1 MSEPRH
7 DEKDEKGRDEKER
20 GAEEKRSEKEEKSR
34 EEKWRRDPLSAI
46 AWAAILIWAGL
57 VFLAD
62 NLQLLGRWEI
72 PVWAVIF
79 LGAGAIV
86 LVEALA
92 RVALPEYRRGL
103 SGSIIGGIIF
113 IAIGL
118 GFLVSWEVV
127 WPIVLIAIGL
137 AILVGGL
144 LWRR

>member
-1 MSEPRH
+1 MSEPR
-7 DEKDEKGRDEKER
+7 RDEKNEKDR
-20 GAEEKRSEKEEKSR
+20 EQGEKEEEKRSEKEEKSR

-79 LGAGAIV
+79 IGAGVIE

-92 RVALPEYRRGL
+92 RVALPEYRRGVT
-103 SGSIIGGIIF
+103 GTVIWGIIL

-118 GFLVSWEVV
+118 GFLIGWQVV

-137 AILVGGL
+137 AILLGGL
-144 LWRR
+144 FRRR

>member
-1 MSEPRH
+1 MSEPRR
-7 DEKDEKGRDEKER
+7 DEKDEKDKEQGEKE
-20 GAEEKRSEKEEKSR
+20 EEKRSEKEEKSR

-62 NLQLLGRWEI
+62 NLRLLAGREI

-79 LGAGAIV
+79 IGAGAIV

-92 RVALPEYRRGL
+92 RVALPEYRRGVT
-103 SGSIIGGIIF
+103 GSLIGGIVF

-118 GFLVSWEVV
+118 GFLIGWQVV
-127 WPIVLIAIGL
+127 WPLVLIAIGL
-137 AILVGGL
+137 AILLGGL

>member
-1 MSEPRH
+1 MSEPRR
-7 DEKDEKGRDEKER
+7 DEKDEKEQGE
-20 GAEEKRSEKEEKSR
+20 EEKRNEKEEKGR

-79 LGAGAIV
+79 IGAGVIV

-92 RVALPEYRRGL
+92 RVALPEYRRGVT
-103 SGSIIGGIIF
+103 GTVIWGIIL

-118 GFLVSWEVV
+118 GFLVGWEVI

-137 AILVGGL
+137 AILLGGFL
-144 LWRR
+144 RRR

>member
-1 MSEPRH
+1 MSESRR
-7 DEKDEKGRDEKER
+7 DDKEEKEEKER
-20 GAEEKRSEKEEKSR
+20 GEEEKRNEKEEKGR

-57 VFLAD
+57 VFLVD

-79 LGAGAIV
+79 IGAGAIV

-92 RVALPEYRRGL
+92 RVALPEYRQGL
-103 SGSIIGGIIF
+103 TGSIVGGIIF

-118 GFLVSWEVV
+118 GFLVGWEVV
-127 WPIVLIAIGL
+127 WPIVLIAVGL
-137 AILVGGL
+137 AILLGGL
-144 LWRR
+144 LRRK